1 MVCALGGAAVGALGG
16 AFVGGVGG
24 LIGKRQSKSE

>member
-1 MVCALGGAAVGALGG
+1 MIALMGIFVGALGG